1 MRKLRKYHFFKV
13 KKFQGFSSS
22 AWKVSAALEGI
33 WENSAS
39 GRKNLQE
46 QPIHL
51 DSDHLS
57 CSFGPIRRKRKRSAD
72 HAWCFCA
79 NTGPGVQ
86 QGVHKLLGAGRLSVN
101 ATEEVEG
108 GAARLIVNGK
118 WLAQL
123 CSLQHTFLSIP
134 IHKCSLKIAECVPG
148 KEVFLWVLDSPN
160 GTASSQGKSSPGVIF
175 GQCLSPGVLLCV
187 TGWMKDGALSWRDA
201 GSVALLLAED
211 VIVSCQGCHA
221 MSRA

>member
-39 GRKNLQE
+39 CRKNLQE

-51 DSDHLS
+51 DSHHLT
-57 CSFGPIRRKRKRSAD
+57 CSFGRIRRKRSAD

-86 QGVHKLLGAGRLSVN
+86 ARRAQTPGCWKAFSQRNRGGGGGSCQINCQWEVVGA
-101 ATEEVEG
+101 
-108 GAARLIVNGK
+108 
-118 WLAQL
+118 
-123 CSLQHTFLSIP
+123 
-134 IHKCSLKIAECVPG
+134 
-148 KEVFLWVLDSPN
+148 
-160 GTASSQGKSSPGVIF
+160 
-175 GQCLSPGVLLCV
+175 
-187 TGWMKDGALSWRDA
+187 
-201 GSVALLLAED
+201 ALLLAAHIPLHSYSQ
-211 VIVSCQGCHA
+211 VQLKNSSVSLAKRCSFGC
-221 MSRA
+221 

>member
-39 GRKNLQE
+39 CRKNLQE

-134 IHKCSLKIAECVPG
+134 IHKCSLKIAVCPWQRGVPLG
-148 KEVFLWVLDSPN
+148 ARFTQWHSLFPRKKQSWCDFWAVFESRS
-160 GTASSQGKSSPGVIF
+160 AA
-175 GQCLSPGVLLCV
+175 LCDRMDERWSTELERCWFCCSAV
-187 TGWMKDGALSWRDA
+187 G
-201 GSVALLLAED
+201 
-211 VIVSCQGCHA
+211 
-221 MSRA
+221 